1 MRKSGK
7 IVSYLIL
14 VIAFTVL
21 MGFMAEGE
29 GKTALIE
36 ENKAIIGSFAE
47 LWNTGNLAIADEIFS
62 PDFVNHDPN
71 DPGVTNLESYKG
83 YVPAVRIGF
92 PDINISVDDL
102 VAEEEKVAF
111 RYTIIATHQG
121 ELMGMPAT
129 GIQVVWTGITVA
141 HLADGKI
148 MEMWWAKD
156 TLGML
161 QQLGVI
167 PPMGLKDFTWGMPSA
182 VTGAPG
188 DPAANKEIL
197 RRTLDDFW
205 NQGDVGIIDELYA
218 IDYLGHDPSGLHGAT
233 LEEFRQSAS
242 GLFTAFPDFHLVL
255 NDEVIDGDKIA
266 KRWTV
271 TGTHKGQFMGIPP
284 TGNHIAIT
292 GISFYRIADGKVV
305 ETWWSSDALGMLGQ
319 LGVIPP
325 PG

>member
-21 MGFMAEGE
+21 MGFVAECE
-29 GKTALIE
+29 SKTAVIE

-62 PDFVNHDPN
+62 SDFVNHDPS

-92 PDINISVDDL
+92 PDINISADDL

-167 PPMGLKDFTWGMPSA
+167 PPMSDGPPPLQRTAPEDFVWSA
-182 VTGAPG
+182 MSKVTGNPG
-188 DPAANKEIL
+188 DPEKNKAIVL
-197 RRTLDDFW
+197 REELEGW
-205 NQGDVGIIDELYA
+205 ALGDVDVALEA
-218 IDYLGHDPSGLHGAT
+218 ISPNFVNHDPIWPGVTDYESYKQWVESELDNPLNLTVDDLIA
-233 LEEFRQSAS
+233 EE
-242 GLFTAFPDFHLVL
+242 
-255 NDEVIDGDKIA
+255 DKVA
-266 KRWTV
+266 ERWTIDIGG
-271 TGTHKGQFMGIPP
+271 GT
-284 TGNHIAIT
+284 T
-292 GISFYRIADGKVV
+292 ISGMSIHRFADGKIV
-305 ETWWSSDALGMLGQ
+305 ERWLTKNLMDMLQQ
-319 LGVIPP
+319 LGIIPP
-325 PG
+325 LG

>member
-1 MRKSGK
+1 MRKFGK
-7 IVSYLIL
+7 IVRYLIL
-14 VIAFTVL
+14 IIAFTVL
-21 MGFMAEGE
+21 MGFMAECE
-29 GKTALIE
+29 SKKAVTE
-36 ENKAIIGSFAE
+36 ENKAIIGRFAE
-47 LWNTGNLAIADEIFS
+47 LWNTGDLAIADEIFS
-62 PDFVNHDPN
+62 SDFVNHDPN

-92 PDINISVDDL
+92 PDINISADDL

-167 PPMGLKDFTWGMPSA
+167 PPMSDGPPPLQRTAPEDFVWSA
-182 VTGAPG
+182 LSKVTGNPG
-188 DPAANKEIL
+188 DPEKNKAIVL
-197 RRTLDDFW
+197 REELEGW
-205 NQGDVGIIDELYA
+205 AQGDVDIALEA
-218 IDYLGHDPSGLHGAT
+218 ISPNFVNHDPIYPGVTDYESYKQWVEYT
-233 LEEFRQSAS
+233 LDE
-242 GLFTAFPDFHLVL
+242 PL
-255 NDEVIDGDKIA
+255 NLTVDDLIAEGDKVA
-266 KRWTV
+266 ERWTIDIGG
-271 TGTHKGQFMGIPP
+271 GT
-284 TGNHIAIT
+284 T
-292 GISFYRIADGKVV
+292 ISGMSIHRFADGKIV
-305 ETWWSSDALGMLGQ
+305 ERWWTKNLMDMLQQSGM
-319 LGVIPP
+319 IPP